1 MPYDVH
7 AHHPVTGSQRIVRL
21 SPNSL
26 SYALIIDDDEH
37 DDADLDAAIR
47 TLHDAG
53 LIASDQG

>member
-1 MPYDVH
+1 MPYDEH
-7 AHHPVTGSQRIVRL
+7 AHHPVTGSQRIASL

-37 DDADLDAAIR
+37 DADIDDAIR

-53 LIASDQG
+53 LIASDQR